1 MPSPY
6 NRWWGDDHWR
16 RLFDSE
22 VAYGDDADGLTIGFE
37 PVPPG

>member
-1 MPSPY
+1 VPSPY
-6 NRWWGDDHWR
+6 NRWWDNDHWR

-22 VAYGDDADGLTIGFE
+22 VAYGDDDDGLTIGFE